1 MIVQLGAIT
10 KRVNSTKN
18 SASFTAFTGTLKD
31 ACNVLA
37 PAIEFDFGN
46 APPTGYNYM
55 YIPDFR
61 RYYWVTWEFTGS
73 AHWTAHGKVD
83 VLASAKG
90 EIGTS
95 QKYIL
100 RAAAEEDENIIDTK
114 YPALIT
120 GSYDYSATNPSDF
133 VSDPANGG
141 TYVVG
146 VVGDYG
152 GASGKTG
159 VTYYALSPGGF
170 QDMMN
175 FIFNDASMPTSRD
188 WNAFNLNI
196 DFTSTQQSIPWKLM
210 VNPLQYITSAIWLP
224 FIGVATST
232 VAVMSFAWFK
242 MSGSGGSIVGS
253 VVSNAVKSF
262 GYYVDCS
269 NLFSVTGKKK
279 WELYEPWSEYYI
291 NIPFFG
297 MQKITAA
304 DIVGYGASGYGVS
317 VAYKIDV
324 RTGAAVCRVTGA
336 KGDICKLSGQIGVPV
351 ALGGAKKDYGA
362 LIGGVASTISGALS
376 TAMLAA
382 SGNPQAVLSGFET
395 IRNGV
400 NTALG
405 TCQPV
410 VSTCGSAGGVAD
422 LGDAI
427 FVYRKSMDCA
437 EKNNA
442 EFGAPLCKL
451 RTIASLSGFVQ
462 CADGDIESALTDGEQ
477 LEIARYLTEGF
488 FYE

>member
-1 MIVQLGAIT
+1 MQVQLGYIT

-18 SASFTAFTGTLKD
+18 DASFTAFNGTLKESCD
-31 ACNVLA
+31 ILE
-37 PAIEFDFGN
+37 PAIEFNFGN
-46 APPTGYNYM
+46 ASPTGYNYM

-61 RYYWVTWEFTGS
+61 RFYWITWEFRGS

-95 QKYIL
+95 TKYIL

-114 YPALIT
+114 YPALVT
-120 GSYDYSATNPSDF
+120 GSYDFSSANPTDF
-133 VSDPANGG
+133 VSDPATQG

-159 VTYYALSPGGF
+159 VTYYALSSGGF

-188 WNAFNLNI
+188 WNSFNLNI
-196 DFTSTQQSIPWKLM
+196 DFTSTQQSIPWKLL

-224 FIGVATST
+224 FTGVATST

-242 MSGSGGSIVGS
+242 MTSQSGSIVGS
-253 VVSNAVKSF
+253 IVSNAVRSM

-269 NLFSVTGKKK
+269 NLFTQGTKKK
-279 WELYEPWSEYYI
+279 WEFYEPWSQYFI

-297 MQKITAA
+297 LQKVSAA
-304 DIVGYGASGYGVS
+304 DIVGYGAAGYGLSVS
-317 VAYKIDV
+317 YRVDV
-324 RTGAAVCRVTGA
+324 RTGAAIAEVTGA
-336 KGDICKLSGQIGVPV
+336 RGSVCKLSGQIGASI

-362 LIGGVASTISGALS
+362 LIGGVASTIGGVIS
-376 TAMLAA
+376 TGMMAA

-395 IRNGV
+395 IRNGI
-400 NTALG
+400 NTALT

-410 VSTCGSAGGVAD
+410 VSTSGAPGGVAGV
-422 LGDAI
+422 GDAI

-437 EKNNA
+437 EKNAA
-442 EFGAPLCKL
+442 EFGAPLCKM
-451 RTIASLSGFVQ
+451 RTIASLPGFVQ
-462 CADGDIESALTDGEQ
+462 CADGDLVSSLTDQEQ
-477 LEIARYLTEGF
+477 LEIAKYLTEGF